1 MYDVIIIGGGP
12 AGLSAAL
19 ILGRCL
25 RKVLLIDNGKQR
37 NLSSRAL
44 HGFLTRD
51 GIPPAEFLKLSR
63 EELSQYKT
71 VTILNDEAIEANKLE
86 NGFSVK
92 TVDGSEHL
100 ARRMLIATGV
110 IDNIPKIE
118 NIDDFYGV
126 SVHTCPYCD
135 AWEVRDTNIAVYGKE
150 ERGFKFSL
158 SLRNWS
164 ENIFLFTDGECNI
177 SDSDKEKLQSNGV
190 KIIEEK
196 IQKLE
201 GQDGKLQNIVLD
213 NGERVNCTSMFFN
226 TESFI
231 RSKLLE
237 QLNCEFDQVNGVNS
251 GKYESTNIPG
261 LYVAGNICREVQLVI
276 VAAGEGAE
284 AAFGINTSLTQEDRH

>member
-37 NLSSRAL
+37 NLCSNAL
-44 HGFLTRD
+44 HGYLTRD
-51 GIPPAEFLKLSR
+51 GIPPAEFLKTSR

-71 VTILNDEAIEANKLE
+71 VTILNDEAVTAEKSDS
-86 NGFSVK
+86 GFAV
-92 TVDGSEHL
+92 TVVDGSEHL
-100 ARRMLIATGV
+100 SRKMLIATGV
-110 IDNIPKIE
+110 LDNIPKIE
-118 NIDDFYGV
+118 GIMDFYGK

-135 AWEVRDTNIAVYGKE
+135 AWELRDKVIAVYGKD
-150 ERGFKFSL
+150 ERGFKLSL

-164 ENIFLFTDGECNI
+164 KDIILFTDGVCDI
-177 SDSDKEKLQSNGV
+177 PPKDREKLIRNNV
-190 KIIEEK
+190 KLIEEK
-196 IQKLE
+196 ISRLE
-201 GQDGKLQNIVLD
+201 GSDGKIESILLD
-213 NGERVNCTSMFFN
+213 DGERISCHAMFFN

-237 QLNCEFDQVNGVNS
+237 QLECEFDHVNGVQS
-251 GKYESTNIPG
+251 GKYESTNVPG

-276 VAAGEGAE
+276 VAAAEGAE
-284 AAFGINTSLTQEDRH
+284 AAFGINTLLTQEDRS